1 MIDMA
6 ISNQQYQ
13 WNLFGNGAFVATDFP
28 IAGGENS
35 IFVGAYGTAQNG
47 NLNAVAMVQ
56 DTEFVVV
63 EKIGCTPGVSPE
75 GSVSDA
81 GSLTTWIPN
90 MCIQLVIE
98 STGYYRD
105 PQNVYSCGISG
116 MASPYPASIDVI
128 PYYEL
133 WPPIYII
140 PGQVWDV
147 RYTFYNDLHAAFD
160 EGYFTSIPNNVC
172 LGRVYV
178 RYTLFTDS
186 DSLIAN
192 KLLSLGLPV
201 SVESVQWFRRLL
213 LESRGLETET
223 FNFYLKASRKYRE
236 DEDRKQKMIGLK
248 RYSGL
253 E

>member
-1 MIDMA
+1 
-6 ISNQQYQ
+6 
-13 WNLFGNGAFVATDFP
+13 
-28 IAGGENS
+28 
-35 IFVGAYGTAQNG
+35 
-47 NLNAVAMVQ
+47 
-56 DTEFVVV
+56 
-63 EKIGCTPGVSPE
+63 
-75 GSVSDA
+75 
-81 GSLTTWIPN
+81 
-90 MCIQLVIE
+90 
-98 STGYYRD
+98 
-105 PQNVYSCGISG
+105 

-172 LGRVYV
+172 LGRVYI